1 MYTFQTIARIIKGNA
16 LNTVDNRPIK
26 HLGVDTRKF
35 NQGEQLLFFAIRGA
49 NNDGHQYLAE
59 AFRKGCRTFVL
70 EDSDVN
76 PWLSDEQAQ
85 EANIIRVNDSIH
97 ALQALAAHHRQQFDI
112 PVIGIT
118 GSNGKTIVKEWLYQL
133 LYTHYNIHRS
143 PRSYN
148 SRIGLPLSVWE
159 LTEAHELAIF
169 EAGISQPG
177 EMVAL
182 KNMIRPTTGLF
193 TNIGQAHQAGFD
205 SLQQKIH
212 EKLNLF
218 PHCRELY
225 YCCDYTAIEEAIQA
239 KRGEGFFTD
248 AAFTPHT
255 WSKTGKDTELSLS
268 TIRVEGHTTEIEAN
282 RQGHSLRLT
291 IPYADQASIEN
302 AVHCLLLG
310 LNKDI
315 PALVLQEGLKHLSPV
330 EMRMEI
336 KRGINGS
343 TLINDTYNSDLLSLQ
358 IALDLLNQ
366 QNQHERQT
374 VILSDIL
381 QSGRDEAALYRD
393 VGEVLQSKHIDRLIG
408 IGPALQRQQQQIP
421 VKNTIYPSTEA
432 FLKDLPD
439 FPFEQEAI
447 LIKGARQ
454 FRFEQITSRL
464 QEKAH
469 QTVLAINLQALIHNL
484 NVYRSL
490 LNPATRVMVMVKAFS
505 YGSGTY
511 EVANALQ
518 FHRADYLAVAYADEG
533 IALRKAG
540 ITLPIMVLNPEPQA
554 FHELVAYELEP
565 EIYSVSL
572 LRRFSQYLQ
581 TYHPAIS
588 VPVHLNL
595 DTGMHRLG
603 IDEAAIPD
611 LLDELSNSSALRVAS
626 IFSHPAA
633 SENPAEDEFTQDQIR
648 LYERM
653 SEQIQGVL
661 GYRVMRHMLNS
672 NGIVRFP
679 EAHYDMVRLG
689 LGFYG
694 IDATGQVK
702 DRLQTPATLKTTI
715 SQIKELR
722 PGDTVGYGRQGKVA
736 APMTLATIA
745 IGYADGFSRAFGQ
758 GRGYVLI
765 NGQKAPVVGD
775 VCMDMTMVDVTNT
788 GAVEGDAVI
797 VFGEEPAIE
806 DLARWSHTIPYE
818 ILTNISQRVK
828 RIYLNE

>member
-1 MYTFQTIARIIKGNA
+1 
-16 LNTVDNRPIK
+16 
-26 HLGVDTRKF
+26 
-35 NQGEQLLFFAIRGA
+35 
-49 NNDGHQYLAE
+49 
-59 AFRKGCRTFVL
+59 
-70 EDSDVN
+70 
-76 PWLSDEQAQ
+76 
-85 EANIIRVNDSIH
+85 
-97 ALQALAAHHRQQFDI
+97 
-112 PVIGIT
+112 
-118 GSNGKTIVKEWLYQL
+118 
-133 LYTHYNIHRS
+133 
-143 PRSYN
+143 
-148 SRIGLPLSVWE
+148 
-159 LTEAHELAIF
+159 
-169 EAGISQPG
+169 
-177 EMVAL
+177 
-182 KNMIRPTTGLF
+182 
-193 TNIGQAHQAGFD
+193 
-205 SLQQKIH
+205 
-212 EKLNLF
+212 
-218 PHCRELY
+218 
-225 YCCDYTAIEEAIQA
+225 
-239 KRGEGFFTD
+239 
-248 AAFTPHT
+248 
-255 WSKTGKDTELSLS
+255 
-268 TIRVEGHTTEIEAN
+268 
-282 RQGHSLRLT
+282 
-291 IPYADQASIEN
+291 
-302 AVHCLLLG
+302 LLG

-315 PALVLQEGLKHLSPV
+315 PALVPQEGLKHLSPV

-358 IALDLLNQ
+358 IDLDLLNQ

-381 QSGRDEAALYRD
+381 QSGRDEAALYRE
-393 VGEVLQSKHIDRLIG
+393 VGVVLQSKHIDRLIG

-581 TYHPAIS
+581 TYHSAVS

-603 IDEAAIPD
+603 IDEAALPD
-611 LLDELSNSSALRVAS
+611 LLDELRSSSALRVAS

-818 ILTNISQRVK
+818 ILTNVSQSVK